1 MVKRTYELM
10 FIVNPELNE
19 EESKALLQR
28 VQDYLAEAD
37 GDVLKKD
44 DWGVRRLAYPIQ
56 KHHEGHYYL
65 LQFSM
70 DSSNVKEFERRILL
84 AEEIIRELVIRL
96 QEAPPTPEPAV
107 SEESST

>member
-1 MVKRTYELM
+1 M

-19 EESKALLQR
+19 DENKALLQR

-44 DWGVRRLAYPIQ
+44 DWGMRRLAYPI
-56 KHHEGHYYL
+56 KGHREGHYYL
-65 LQFSM
+65 LKFSM

-84 AEEIIRELVIRL
+84 ADGIIREIIVKLK
-96 QEAPPTPEPAV
+96 EAPTAPQPTA
-107 SEESST
+107 SEEQPA